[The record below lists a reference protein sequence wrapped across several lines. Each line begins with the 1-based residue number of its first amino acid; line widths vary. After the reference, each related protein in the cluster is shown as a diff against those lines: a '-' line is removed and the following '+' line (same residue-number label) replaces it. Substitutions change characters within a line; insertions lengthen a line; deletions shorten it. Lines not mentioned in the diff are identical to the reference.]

1 MKARMSLTQQHS
13 YRFGEFEL
21 SVGARCLYRDREPV
35 ALGSKAFDVLTCLVA
50 HAGRVV
56 TKEEMLRT
64 VWPDSF
70 VEEGNLAQHVV
81 ALRRALGD
89 QAGWIKTVP
98 GRGYLFTADVRE
110 LVLKDALLEETAH
123 GHARLGE
130 GVTVQHTVERAQLVI
145 EESAPPPEARA
156 VPASPPAVYEGQ
168 RSLRRI
174 FLYVLVAAVLA
185 GGAIL
190 VGWKFWR
197 RQTARPY
204 LRATLADF
212 GRGTGDA
219 TLDHSLRRAL
229 AIDLEQSPYL
239 GIMTD
244 ADAVRVLKMMGRK
257 GDDALTPEVAAEVC
271 ERGNRDVLLTAGIEP
286 VGSVY
291 LLTLQAA
298 DCHTGKRLA
307 SAEAKARN
315 REEILDAIDNVATR
329 ARTQLGEA
337 AGSVAHYDKPIA
349 EATTASLEA
358 LKDFSM
364 GLHLFSEG
372 KDETEILP
380 YYQRALQ
387 LDPQFAM
394 AYGAMASMYYNA
406 SEQKL
411 ATQYLQKAFDL
422 RARTSAKESLIIE
435 AHYYSEGLGDIQQGI
450 RTYRVWAATYPFD
463 PVPWIDLAN
472 DYTQIGQYPAAI
484 EAGERALQL
493 SPDQAVMY
501 VVMMRA
507 YRRQNRLAEAKST
520 GMLALQ
526 RGKASP
532 TVHAILYEIA
542 HWEQDSE
549 AQAREI
555 AWGEQNPG
563 EYYFLYDRAEAA
575 FFSGR
580 YTEAKRLFEASHE
593 AAAREGL
600 PEAADS
606 VLVDLAQFQLDF
618 GMTGEA
624 RATLARVLKPDPD
637 SPDEAMLRTRLGDLP
652 YGHRFLDRQEGMA
665 NQPTLVKTVQ
675 LPLMRASLAM
685 HEGKPFE
692 AIAALEAARPYELS
706 GFALLRARG
715 EANLLAKQPK
725 AAAAEFQAIV
735 DHYGIDTISPSI
747 PLAHLGLARAYAMS
761 GDTAA
766 SRREYEKLFA
776 LWKNGD
782 AGVPA
787 LQQARAEYAEIA
799 PGTSEPP
806 SRSGH

>member
-1 MKARMSLTQQHS
+1 MKARMSLTRQHS

-35 ALGSKAFDVLTCLVA
+35 ALGSKAFDVLTCLVV

-98 GRGYLFTADVRE
+98 GKGYQFTAEVRE

-123 GHARLGE
+123 GHHRQGE

-145 EESAPPPEARA
+145 EEPAPPPEARA
-156 VPASPPAVYEGQ
+156 APPSQ

-174 FLYVLVAAVLA
+174 FLYVLLAAVVA

-204 LRATLADF
+204 LRVTLAEF
-212 GRGTGDA
+212 SSGTGDA
-219 TLDHSLRRAL
+219 TLDHSLKRAL
-229 AIDLEQSPYL
+229 VIDLEQSPYL
-239 GIMTD
+239 NIMTD

-257 GDDALTPEVAAEVC
+257 DDALTPEVAAEVC

-286 VGSVY
+286 VGGVY

-307 SAEAKARN
+307 STEAKARN
-315 REEILDAIDNVATR
+315 REEILDAIDTVATR

-372 KDETEILP
+372 KGETEILP

-411 ATQYLQKAFDL
+411 AAQYLQKAFDL

-450 RTYRVWAATYPFD
+450 RTYKVWAATYPFD

-484 EAGERALQL
+484 QAGERALQL
-493 SPDQAVMY
+493 SPDQAVIY
-501 VVMMRA
+501 AVLMRA

-575 FFSGR
+575 LFAGR

-600 PEAADS
+600 AEAADS
-606 VLVDLAQFQLDF
+606 VLVDLAQYQLDF

-637 SPDEAMLRTRLGDLP
+637 SPDVAMLRTRLGDLP
-652 YGHRFLDRQEGMA
+652 YGHRFLDRQEGIA
-665 NQPTLVKTVQ
+665 NQPTLVKSVQ

-692 AIAALEAARPYELS
+692 AIAALEAARPYQLS
-706 GFALLRARG
+706 GFAVLRAGG

-725 AAAAEFQAIV
+725 AAAAAFQAIV

-747 PLAHLGLARAYAMS
+747 PLAHLGLARAYAMA
-761 GDTAA
+761 GDTIA
-766 SRREYEKLFA
+766 SRGEYEKLFA

-782 AGVPA
+782 AEVPV

-799 PGTSEPP
+799 PGASGPP
-806 SRSGH
+806 RRGGQ

>member
-21 SVGARCLYRDREPV
+21 SVGARCLYRDQEPV

-70 VEEGNLAQHVV
+70 VEESNLAQHVV
-81 ALRRALGD
+81 ALRRALGN

-98 GRGYLFTADVRE
+98 GRGYQFTADVRE
-110 LVLKDALLEETAH
+110 LALNGAPFEETAQ
-123 GHARLGE
+123 GHVHLGE

-145 EESAPPPEARA
+145 EESAPPPEVRA
-156 VPASPPAVYEGQ
+156 VPASEI
-168 RSLRRI
+168 SLRRI
-174 FLYVLVAAVLA
+174 CLYGLIAAVVL
-185 GGAIL
+185 GGALL

-197 RQTARPY
+197 SQSARPY
-204 LRATLADF
+204 LRVTLADVAS
-212 GRGTGDA
+212 GTGDA
-219 TLDHSLRRAL
+219 TFDHSLKRAL

-257 GDDALTPEVAAEVC
+257 GDDPLTPEVAAEVC
-271 ERGNRDVLLTAGIEP
+271 ERGNRDVLLTAGIQQ
-286 VGSVY
+286 VGSLY

-315 REEILDAIDNVATR
+315 REEILDAIDTVATR
-329 ARTQLGEA
+329 TRTQLGEA

-364 GLHLFSEG
+364 GLSLFSEG
-372 KDETEILP
+372 KAEAEILP

-387 LDPQFAM
+387 LDPKFAM
-394 AYGAMASMYYNA
+394 AYGAIASTYYNA

-411 ATQYLQKAFDL
+411 AAQYLQKAFDL

-435 AHYYSEGLGDIQQGI
+435 AHYYSEGLGDIERGVG
-450 RTYRVWAATYPFD
+450 TYKVWAATYPFD

-493 SPDQAVMY
+493 SPDQSVMY
-501 VVMMRA
+501 TVLMRA
-507 YRRQNRLAEAKST
+507 FRRQNRLAEAKST

-532 TVHAILYEIA
+532 AAHAIFYEIA

-563 EYYFLYDRAEAA
+563 DYYFLYDRAEAA
-575 FFSGR
+575 LFSGR
-580 YTEAKRLFEASHE
+580 YREAQRLFEASHE
-593 AAAREGL
+593 AAASEGL

-606 VLVDLAQFQLDF
+606 VLVDLAQFQWDF
-618 GMTGEA
+618 GMTAEA

-637 SPDEAMLRTRLGDLP
+637 SPDVAMLRIRLGDLP
-652 YGHRFLDRQEGMA
+652 YGHRFLDRQEEMA
-665 NQPTLVKTVQ
+665 NQPTLVKSVQ

-692 AIAALEAARPYELS
+692 AIAALEPARPYELS
-706 GFALLRARG
+706 GFAVLRARG

-725 AAAAEFQAIV
+725 AAAAAFQAIV

-766 SRREYEKLFA
+766 SRAEYEKLFA
-776 LWKNGD
+776 LWKNAD
-782 AGVPA
+782 AEVPA
-787 LQQARAEYAEIA
+787 LQQARAEYAFL
-799 PGTSEPP
+799 PNSP
-806 SRSGH
+806 R

>member
-1 MKARMSLTQQHS
+1 MSLTQQHS

-21 SVGARCLYRDREPV
+21 SVSGRCLYRDREPV
-35 ALGSKAFDVLTCLVA
+35 ALGSKAFDVLTCLVV

-98 GRGYLFTADVRE
+98 GRGYQFTAEVRE
-110 LVLKDALLEETAH
+110 LALKDPLLEETAH
-123 GHARLGE
+123 GRGRLGE

-145 EESAPPPEARA
+145 EESAPPRKARGM
-156 VPASPPAVYEGQ
+156 PASPPFALGRQ

-174 FLYVLVAAVLA
+174 CLYALLAAVVA

-190 VGWKFWR
+190 AGWKSWR

-204 LRATLADF
+204 LRVTLADF
-212 GRGTGDA
+212 VSGTGDA
-219 TLDHSLRRAL
+219 TMDHSLRRAL

-244 ADAVRVLKMMGRK
+244 GDAGRVLKMMGRK
-257 GDDALTPEVAAEVC
+257 SDDALTPAVAAEVC
-271 ERGNRDVLLTAGIEP
+271 QRGNRDVLLTASVEP

-307 SAEAKARN
+307 STEAKARN
-315 REEILDAIDNVATR
+315 RDELLDAIDSVATR
-329 ARTQLGEA
+329 TRTQLGET

-358 LKDFSM
+358 LKDFST
-364 GLHLFSEG
+364 GLSLFSEG
-372 KDETEILP
+372 KGETEILP

-411 ATQYLQKAFDL
+411 AAQYLQRAFDL

-435 AHYYSEGLGDIQQGI
+435 AHYYSEGLGDIERGI
-450 RTYRVWAATYPFD
+450 GTYKVWAAAYPFD

-493 SPDQAVMY
+493 SPDQAVTY
-501 VVMMRA
+501 AVLMRA

-520 GMLALQ
+520 GMLALH

-532 TVHAILYEIA
+532 TVHSILYEIA
-542 HWEQDSE
+542 HWEQDPG

-555 AWGEQNPG
+555 AWGDQNPG
-563 EYYFLYDRAEAA
+563 DYYFLYDRGEAA

-580 YTEAKRLFEASHE
+580 YAEATRLFEASHE
-593 AAAREGL
+593 AAVREGL
-600 PEAADS
+600 AEAADS

-624 RATLARVLKPDPD
+624 RATFARVLKPDPE
-637 SPDEAMLRTRLGDLP
+637 SPDVAMLRTRLGDLP
-652 YGHRFLDRQEGMA
+652 YGHRFLDRQERMA
-665 NQPTLVKTVQ
+665 NQPTLVKSVQ

-685 HEGKPFE
+685 YEGKPFE
-692 AIAALEAARPYELS
+692 AVAALEAARPYELS
-706 GFALLRARG
+706 GFAVLRARG

-725 AAAAEFQAIV
+725 AAAAAFQAIV
-735 DHYGIDTISPSI
+735 DHYGIDTISPFI
-747 PLAHLGLARAYAMS
+747 PLAHLGLARAYAMT
-761 GDTAA
+761 GDRVA
-766 SRREYEKLFA
+766 SRGEYEQLFA

-782 AGVPA
+782 AEVPA

-799 PGTSEPP
+799 PDASGPP
-806 SRSGH
+806 RRSGH

>member
-1 MKARMSLTQQHS
+1 MSLTQQHS

-21 SVGARCLYRDREPV
+21 SVGARCFYRDREPV

-98 GRGYLFTADVRE
+98 GRGYQFTAEVRE
-110 LVLKDALLEETAH
+110 LVLKDALLEETAR
-123 GHARLGE
+123 GHHRQGE

-145 EESAPPPEARA
+145 EESAPPPETRT
-156 VPASPPAVYEGQ
+156 VPGSQ

-174 FLYVLVAAVLA
+174 YLYLLLAAVVA
-185 GGAIL
+185 GAIL

-197 RQTARPY
+197 GQTARPY
-204 LRATLADF
+204 LRVTLADF
-212 GRGTGDA
+212 SSGTGDA
-219 TLDHSLRRAL
+219 TLDHSLKRAL

-257 GDDALTPEVAAEVC
+257 GDDALTPEVAIEVC

-286 VGSVY
+286 VGGVY

-315 REEILDAIDNVATR
+315 REEILDAIDTVATR
-329 ARTQLGEA
+329 ARRQLGEA

-372 KDETEILP
+372 KGETEILP

-411 ATQYLQKAFDL
+411 AAQYLQKAFDL

-450 RTYRVWAATYPFD
+450 RTYKVWAATYPFD
-463 PVPWIDLAN
+463 PIPWIDLAN

-501 VVMMRA
+501 AVLMRA

-542 HWEQDSE
+542 HWEQDPE

-555 AWGEQNPG
+555 DWGEQNPG

-575 FFSGR
+575 LFSGS

-606 VLVDLAQFQLDF
+606 VLLDLAQYQLDF
-618 GMTGEA
+618 GMTDEA

-637 SPDEAMLRTRLGDLP
+637 SPDVAMLRIRLGDLP
-652 YGHRFLDRQEGMA
+652 SGRRFLDRQQEMT
-665 NQPTLVKTVQ
+665 NQPTLVKLVQ
-675 LPLMRASLAM
+675 LPLMRAALAM

-706 GFALLRARG
+706 GFAVLRAGG

-725 AAAAEFQAIV
+725 AAVAAFQTIV

-747 PLAHLGLARAYAMS
+747 PLAHLGLARAYAMA
-761 GDTAA
+761 GDTVT
-766 SRREYEKLFA
+766 SRGEYEKLFA

-782 AGVPA
+782 AEVPV

-799 PGTSEPP
+799 PGASV
-806 SRSGH
+806 SHSK